1 MRHAIRVEGIGKRYQ
16 LGIAR
21 SRHVTFRE
29 RIVEV
34 AKGPFRRLQAVMEG
48 RSTSSSTEH
57 IWAVRDVSFE
67 VAPGEVVGLVGRN
80 GAGKTTLLKLL
91 SRITEPSAGRAE
103 VRGRIASLL
112 EVGTGFH
119 PELTGRE
126 NIFLNGAI
134 LGMRRRE
141 IERRFDDIVAFAEVE
156 RFIDTQVKHY
166 SSGMYLRL
174 AFAVAAHLEP
184 EILLVDEVLAV
195 GDAAFQKR
203 CLGKMSE
210 VTRSGRTVIFVSH
223 NMEAVQRLC
232 ERGLWFDQ
240 GALVQDGPIDE
251 VVRDYLAQWSG
262 AASRASYHPDA
273 ARLDSVRD
281 RVVLGEAILV
291 GANGEPVHHL
301 SLGERFGV
309 RMTWSHRERVRSP
322 TYFVRVYDDRG
333 RLLFVSNTQRYELDL
348 ERVGEHEVECSVE
361 SNVLAPGT
369 YTVSIGCFVPPH
381 SRIHLVDE
389 CLTFDIL
396 ETSVSGDQWQVNRK
410 AIFVPPTSWSRVRE
424 RSAISEPFTDVR

>member
-1 MRHAIRVEGIGKRYQ
+1 MQPAIRIQGLGKRYQ

-21 SRHVTFRE
+21 ARYQTLRE
-29 RIVEV
+29 RLVET
-34 AKGPFRRLQAVMEG
+34 ALGPFRRIQAVLQG
-48 RSTSSSTEH
+48 RSTSSSKEH
-57 IWAVRDVSFE
+57 IWAVQDVSFD
-67 VAPGEVVGLVGRN
+67 VMPGEVVGLIGRN

-91 SRITEPSAGRAE
+91 ARITEPTVGRAE

-134 LGMRRRE
+134 LGMRRHE
-141 IERRFDDIVAFAEVE
+141 IRRRFDDIVAFAEVE

-210 VTRSGRTVIFVSH
+210 VTRAGRTVLFVSH

-232 ERGLWFDQ
+232 ERGVWLDR
-240 GALVQDGPIDE
+240 GGVVADGQIDD
-251 VVRDYLAQWSG
+251 VIRGYLRQWSAA
-262 AASRASYHPDA
+262 AASSSYRLDA
-273 ARLDSVRD
+273 ASADSHAD
-281 RVVLGEAILV
+281 RAVLLEADVVDSEGRACSHV
-291 GANGEPVHHL
+291 
-301 SLGERFGV
+301 SLGEPFGLRLRWLHRDRIHGAEYLARV
-309 RMTWSHRERVRSP
+309 FDQRER
-322 TYFVRVYDDRG
+322 F
-333 RLLFVSNTQRYELDL
+333 LFGTNTQRVPLGL
-348 ERVGEHEVECSVE
+348 EAAGVHEVVCRVE
-361 SNVLAPGT
+361 SNVLVPGE
-369 YTVSIGCFVPPH
+369 YTVTVGCFVPPNTRMH
-381 SRIHLVDE
+381 QVEACVSFGVFETPFEGRHIH
-389 CLTFDIL
+389 
-396 ETSVSGDQWQVNRK
+396 VNRQ
-410 AIFVPPTSWSRVRE
+410 AIFAPPTRWTAV
-424 RSAISEPFTDVR
+424 APVGVAATIA